1 MIFSTKIIL
10 LSLILPA
17 LILAKSREKSDE
29 IIMDGGKRNFSMD
42 TLPNCTEKHDDM
54 DQSSPRPIGL
64 PPCKPPFEHHPRR
77 VGEGEGPNK
86 TI

>member
-10 LSLILPA
+10 FSLILPA
-17 LILAKSREKSDE
+17 LILAKSGEKSSE
-29 IIMDGGKRNFSMD
+29 MIMDGGKRNFSMD

-64 PPCKPPFEHHPRR
+64 PPCKPPLEHHPRR

-86 TI
+86 IA

>member
-86 TI
+86 NI